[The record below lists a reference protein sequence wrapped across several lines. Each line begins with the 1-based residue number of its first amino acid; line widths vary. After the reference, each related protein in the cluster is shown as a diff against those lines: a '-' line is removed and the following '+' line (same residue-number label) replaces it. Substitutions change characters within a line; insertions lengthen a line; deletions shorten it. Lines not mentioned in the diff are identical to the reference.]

1 MFLKAAGIVF
11 VVSLSVV
18 ASGTA
23 RAVPESEPEQV
34 ARLLALLFDSGRTVL
49 ARHQPLIN
57 DPAIAD
63 KNFTAATFEA
73 EVIEE
78 FKRRAGGIDLTGQ
91 DAGRVPDRSR
101 ELLLGLLG
109 AGKEVIAEK
118 QPTINRKFLGY
129 KNVTPATWGTW
140 TSRKFSRR
148 NQVLLKQTALD
159 FRNPNNAPDPFEA
172 EILTRLAGPGAPA
185 RDATPITV
193 ITDGGK
199 RLRLILPLYHTPE
212 CLVCHGAPKGQVDIS
227 GYMKEGHVEGESAGA
242 ISVAI
247 PLTPANEVTVQS
259 SPPEH
264 PKP

>member
-1 MFLKAAGIVF
+1 MLLKAASAVF
-11 VVSLSVV
+11 IAFLSMV
-18 ASGTA
+18 APGTG
-23 RAVPESEPEQV
+23 RAVSEGEAEQV

-49 ARHQPLIN
+49 ARRQSLIN
-57 DPAIAD
+57 DPGIAE
-63 KNFTAATFEA
+63 KNFTAGTFEA

-78 FKRRAGGIDLTGQ
+78 FKRRSGGIDLTGH
-91 DAGRVPDRSR
+91 DSGRLPDRSR

-118 QPTINRKFLGY
+118 QPTINQKFLGY

-140 TSRKFSRR
+140 ASRKFSRR

-172 EILTRLAGPGAPA
+172 EILARLAGRSAAA
-185 RDATPITV
+185 RDTQPITAV
-193 ITDGGK
+193 TDGGT

-212 CLVCHGAPKGQVDIS
+212 CLVCHGTPKGQVDIS
-227 GYMKEGHVEGESAGA
+227 GYRKEGHVEGELAGA

-247 PLTPANEVTVQS
+247 PLTPRSEVPV
-259 SPPEH
+259 H
-264 PKP
+264 P